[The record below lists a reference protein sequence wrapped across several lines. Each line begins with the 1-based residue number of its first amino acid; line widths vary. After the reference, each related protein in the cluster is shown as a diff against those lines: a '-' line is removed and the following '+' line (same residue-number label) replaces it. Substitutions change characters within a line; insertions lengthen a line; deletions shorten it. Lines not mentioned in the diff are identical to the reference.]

1 MNVTITPAAL
11 GGAVTPPPSKSQA
24 HRLIIAAALSDGV
37 CRLSNVELSQD
48 IQATLRCMRT
58 LDADAS
64 ADGTIIRGADLV
76 DGFETPPPEVMDCG
90 ESGSTL
96 RFLIPV
102 ALALKGGGRFT
113 GHGRLMERPQEPYF
127 RLFAEKGIA
136 WSLENGVLAV
146 EGRLTPGVYT
156 LPGDVSSQFITGLL
170 YALPLLEGDSELVL
184 TTALESRGY
193 VDMTL
198 DALAQFGVSAEYD
211 GNRRFR
217 VPGNQAYRHRDLAIE
232 GDWSNAAFWFAAA
245 FLGHR
250 VDVEGL
256 NPRSVQGD
264 RVIGEQLARLTQPGP
279 AELDVS
285 QCPDLVPPLAAM
297 AALRAGET
305 TAIVN
310 AARLRLKESDRLES
324 TAAMLRALGA
334 QVEVHD
340 SGLTVTGRKVLTG
353 GTVDPQHDHRIAMA
367 AAAAASGCTA
377 PVTVRDCA
385 CTDKSYPRFW
395 TDLSALKTVPAAENT
410 ELE

>member
-64 ADGTIIRGADLV
+64 ADGTVIRGADLV
-76 DGFETPPPEVMDCG
+76 DGFETPPPEIMDCG

-127 RLFAEKGIA
+127 RLFTEKGIA

-146 EGRLTPGVYT
+146 EGRLTPGVYA

-211 GNRRFR
+211 GDRRFR
-217 VPGNQAYRHRDLAIE
+217 VPGNQVYRHRDLAIE

-264 RVIGEQLARLTQPGP
+264 RVIGEQLARLTRPGP

-285 QCPDLVPPLAAM
+285 QCPDLAPPLAAM
-297 AALRAGET
+297 AAVRTGT
-305 TAIVN
+305 TRLTN
-310 AARLRLKESDRLES
+310 AARLRAKESDRLAS
-324 TAAMLRALGA
+324 VTRALRAMGG
-334 QVEVHD
+334 QVEEYAD
-340 SGLTVTGRKVLTG
+340 SLTIHGVKRLPG
-353 GTVDPQHDHRIAMA
+353 GGVVDCANDHRIAMMA
-367 AAAAASGCTA
+367 AVCAASAEA
-377 PVTVRDCA
+377 PVKLLGAECVR
-385 CTDKSYPRFW
+385 KSYPEFW
-395 TDLSALKTVPAAENT
+395 THFQSLGG
-410 ELE
+410 ELHGLILR